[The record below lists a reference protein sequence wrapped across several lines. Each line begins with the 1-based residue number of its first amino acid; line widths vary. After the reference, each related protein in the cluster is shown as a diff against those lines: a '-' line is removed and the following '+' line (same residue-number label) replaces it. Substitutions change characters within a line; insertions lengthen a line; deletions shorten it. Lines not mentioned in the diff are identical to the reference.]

1 MLMENKTD
9 YHKVE
14 AKDNMKVTTVV
25 DASKSEPKR
34 EKAKRVVAVTP
45 VKQKKGLV
53 KRLFGGLFGPDGIR
67 RIGSYVATDIVLP
80 AVKNMLADSLK
91 SGVDMALFGEH
102 RPSSRGYSRSSDV
115 QPAPK
120 TNYAAISRSRT
131 ASTTD
136 RGTTNRMGKYVD
148 DYIIGDRME
157 AIECLDQLTELADR
171 YNSVAVADYYDMIGV
186 RTHFTDN
193 NYGWTIDSIKHASIA
208 SVRGGWVI
216 KFPALELLD

>member
-1 MLMENKTD
+1 MENKTD
-9 YHKVE
+9 YHKIEV
-14 AKDNMKVTTVV
+14 KDNMKVAQVP
-25 DASKSEPKR
+25 EPQKKGDVR

-67 RIGSYVATDIVLP
+67 RIGSYVASDIVLP

-91 SGVDMALFGEH
+91 SGVDLALFGEH
-102 RPSSRGYSRSSDV
+102 RPASRGYSKSSDV

-120 TNYAAISRSRT
+120 TNYSAYSRSRS
-131 ASTTD
+131 STVE
-136 RGTTNRMGKYVD
+136 RGTTNRMAKYVD

-157 AIECLDQLTELADR
+157 AIECLDQLTELADK